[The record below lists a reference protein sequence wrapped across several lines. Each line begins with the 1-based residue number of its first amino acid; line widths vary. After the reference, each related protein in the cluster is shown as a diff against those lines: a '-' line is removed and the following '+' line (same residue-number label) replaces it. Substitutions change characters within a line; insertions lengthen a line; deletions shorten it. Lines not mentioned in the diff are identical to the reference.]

1 MKIKISGV
9 LRGIG
14 IAAML
19 TGCAGQPQTFSMYGG
34 DGQSQTITF
43 PDGTM
48 FGGASGRQAS
58 SLAQIMV
65 NSNNNNM
72 KDYEALQATSNKD
85 LQTTQEVLKTLQ
97 QVSQRQDALGSKN
110 LQTSQHAL
118 QILEHLSQQQG
129 TGEITLFFTTG
140 SAALPQRGLQYQ
152 RLINFVDFLSRMS
165 RGRKILFVM
174 IGSASA
180 TGNMSVNQRL
190 SQERAQAPEPIIDQY
205 LVNVPHQF
213 FKVHG
218 IGDIY
223 SPKNIT
229 LPQELR
235 YQYVRIIAV
244 YETDQIPALQG

>member
-1 MKIKISGV
+1 MKNIMNIIASAAIAVV
-9 LRGIG
+9 LG
-14 IAAML
+14 
-19 TGCAGQPQTFSMYGG
+19 GCAGQPQTYYMDQS
-34 DGQSQTITF
+34 DGMSQTVTF

-65 NSNNNNM
+65 NANNNNM
-72 KDYEALQATSNKD
+72 KDYEALQGIS
-85 LQTTQEVLKTLQ
+85 
-97 QVSQRQDALGSKN
+97 SKN

-129 TGEITLFFTTG
+129 TGEITLFFATG
-140 SAALPQRGLQYQ
+140 SAALPQGGLQYR
-152 RLINFVDFLSRMS
+152 RLINFVDYLSRMS
-165 RGRKILFVM
+165 RGRKILFIM

-190 SQERAQAPEPIIDQY
+190 SQERALAPESAIDQY

-223 SPKNIT
+223 SPKNVT
-229 LPQELR
+229 LPIDQR
-235 YQYVRIIAV
+235 YQNVRIIAV
-244 YETDQIPALQG
+244 YETDQIPALRG